1 MMTENL
7 SAADIAA
14 ITKDNDG
21 MFGGNGWGIIL
32 LALLFG
38 WGRGGYGFNG
48 GTEPQYA
55 TSGEVQ
61 RGFNQQTTT
70 QMLNGI
76 TNGISSLGYDQLA
89 QMKDLSNTVQ
99 NVGHDT
105 QTAVQ
110 QAQFA
115 SQQSYSALQA
125 EINNCCCTTQRA
137 IDGVNYNMSQGFC
150 GVNNTINNAA
160 RDIIDNQ
167 NANYRALHDEFY
179 AARMEDKNT
188 RIQELQAQVQALNL
202 AQSQSNQNAYLI
214 NQLRPCPVPAYT
226 VANPYASCQSP
237 CYGYAA

>member
-38 WGRGGYGFNG
+38 WGRGGFG
-48 GTEPQYA
+48 GGADAQYA
-55 TSGEVQ
+55 TNAEVQ
-61 RGFNQQTTT
+61 RGFNQQTTN
-70 QMLNGI
+70 QQLNGI
-76 TNGISSLGYDQLA
+76 ANGISSLGYDQLA

-105 QTAVQ
+105 QNAVQ

-115 SQQSYSALQA
+115 AQQSYSALQA
-125 EINNCCCTTQRA
+125 EINNCCCTTQRS
-137 IDGVNYNMSQGFC
+137 IDGVNYNMAQGFC
-150 GVNNTINNAA
+150 GVNNTINNAT
-160 RDIIDNQ
+160 RDIVDNQ
-167 NANYRALHDEFY
+167 NQNTQRIIDQITGF
-179 AARMEDKNT
+179 RMEDMRREND
-188 RIQELQAQVQALNL
+188 ELRSQVQALNL

-214 NQLRPCPVPAYT
+214 NQLRPCPVPAYP
-226 VANPYASCQSP
+226 VANPYASCP
-237 CYGYAA
+237 TGCYGYTA